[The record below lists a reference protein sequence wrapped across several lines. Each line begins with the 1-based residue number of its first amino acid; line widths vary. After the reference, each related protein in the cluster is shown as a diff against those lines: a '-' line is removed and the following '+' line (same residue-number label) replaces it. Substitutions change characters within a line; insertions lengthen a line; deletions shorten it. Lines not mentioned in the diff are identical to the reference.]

1 MCPSIWPE
9 RGLRW
14 LAYSFDGI
22 ECQGHMYS
30 TLLLVLD
37 LQKWQLGVF
46 FVCFFLFVSS
56 VHNLPQLSMH
66 TVVFSVLFVAV

>member
-1 MCPSIWPE
+1 
-9 RGLRW
+9 
-14 LAYSFDGI
+14 
-22 ECQGHMYS
+22 MYS

-37 LQKWQLGVF
+37 LQKWQLGVL
-46 FVCFFLFVSS
+46 FVCFFLFVSF